1 MEEVSRPGEI
11 MKFLLTV
18 FICSV
23 AGGDCYTNKDYPKVF
38 NNHHDCIR
46 GGLSE
51 SYEVLFAEGNFTE
64 EQINKMQLYPK
75 FHCEPLKD
83 EGKITT

>member
-1 MEEVSRPGEI
+1 

-23 AGGDCYTNKDYPKVF
+23 ASGECYTNPDYPKVS

-46 GGLSE
+46 AGLTE
-51 SYEVLFAEGNFTE
+51 SYEVLFAEDNFTK
-64 EQINKMQLYPK
+64 EQINNLQLYPK
-75 FHCEPLKD
+75 FHCEPLKE